1 MLHLLSIAIKYFLLL
16 KDLPVA
22 VLLHYGG
29 VPDVTEADYFFWIKA
44 KLDIL
49 LTLPSRKF
57 QDLVV
62 GYMGVPKYSGISM
75 MQHPQYVT
83 VR

>member
-29 VPDVTEADYFFWIKA
+29 VPDVTEADYFF
-44 KLDIL
+44 
-49 LTLPSRKF
+49 
-57 QDLVV
+57 
-62 GYMGVPKYSGISM
+62 
-75 MQHPQYVT
+75 
-83 VR
+83 